1 MSRPQ
6 ASTRLPPAQH
16 SPEPAVGAEGGA
28 SHGPVMIAFGSRIAS
43 GGDTAITRGSGTVSA
58 NSR

>member
-1 MSRPQ
+1 
-6 ASTRLPPAQH
+6 
-16 SPEPAVGAEGGA
+16 
-28 SHGPVMIAFGSRIAS
+28 MIAFGSRIAS